1 MVPHV
6 VGFMA
11 NMEVSSLSTG
21 GTLWKTNITMDNHH
35 VYSFSMGKS
44 TINGHFLA
52 SQVLDSVGLLNSPDF
67 PLLLS
72 Y

>member
-1 MVPHV
+1 MVPQV

-11 NMEVSSLSTG
+11 NMEVSSFSTE

-44 TINGHFLA
+44 TINGHF
-52 SQVLDSVGLLNSPDF
+52 Q
-67 PLLLS
+67 
-72 Y
+72 